1 MYLSVCVVS
10 LVPHFSSP
18 TSVWISMVSKSGSK
32 FWSVCFGKATNKLR
46 LLFLS
51 WHTSHTHTHTHTH
64 IYSIK
69 KHYEWLVHQQ
79 SRPELRA
86 MFRGWVDK
94 WSLSNSPPCRSPAAS
109 IPSTPALPTCELQC
123 GSFSVQ
129 FSPGFKPCASF
140 VTSTAGRYPNWKLAR
155 ADGIFW
161 VWVEGMGRQRWDT
174 VSEHGQWWQLVKRP
188 QAQWRRR
195 GHTELPCATVVWWIW
210 ALQWCLGWWGGDG
223 LLLMHS
229 WLSGWGGWGLWEV
242 TEGVC
247 VEVAGLWA
255 LLRRLWGWVVTLA
268 LLAGGGLVVP
278 GRVGAKRRRVVEAV
292 LVVDA
297 ISCVKLR
304 VLQPCDQTL
313 VFVAELASH
322 QRGLSHHHHILQGVG
337 MSVWLNVF
345 LMTWHLLNW

>member
-1 MYLSVCVVS
+1 MSGQVVPKQLATMS
-10 LVPHFSSP
+10 KQLATMSKPRCQHPLHPSP
-18 TSVWISMVSKSGSK
+18 SYMWTSVWIV
-32 FWSVCFGKATNKLR
+32 
-46 LLFLS
+46 
-51 WHTSHTHTHTHTH
+51 
-64 IYSIK
+64 
-69 KHYEWLVHQQ
+69 
-79 SRPELRA
+79 
-86 MFRGWVDK
+86 
-94 WSLSNSPPCRSPAAS
+94 
-109 IPSTPALPTCELQC
+109 QC
-123 GSFSVQ
+123 AQ

-140 VTSTAGRYPNWKLAR
+140 VTSTAGRYLNWKLAR

-161 VWVEGMGRQRWDT
+161 VWDEGMGRQRWDT
-174 VSEHGQWWQLVKRP
+174 VSEHGQWWQLVRRP

-195 GHTELPCATVVWWIW
+195 RHTELPCAAGVWWIW

-255 LLRRLWGWVVTLA
+255 LLRRLWGWVVALA
-268 LLAGGGLVVP
+268 LLARGGLVVP

-337 MSVWLNVF
+337 MSVWLNLF
-345 LMTWHLLNW
+345 LPVKLVTNFNYKKKKSKMTWNKRWTFPPSQAPHWDNELQHL